1 MRSVQKQQQF
11 YTERGKWRIGFSKD
25 LQYVIKGFA
34 DPEYVKP
41 LLAYFPNAVAELST
55 EMQSN
60 IEGGV
65 PRELGAD
72 LLWMMGSFNEQ
83 LLDFYRA
90 NTSQL
95 DNMYDVVA
103 QNDESAQYTIEEVA
117 AKTLGMPKSKLN
129 DVILFAVHKA
139 AMRYTFLVQYDRSS
153 LFSDH
158 YLVQSKRVAK
168 ILETVTGWVHEHQ
181 DMLVEVAMKR
191 DAPLLKDNP
200 IETFIRKARRLVNL
214 SRKFRSPTK
223 MANVGPTSHR
233 FEPGQDDNPRVIR
246 ETETEK
252 FNANDRKILEYLQ
265 LWCIPPKK
273 MTSGMLRASGSHIMR
288 TTGLYSGLEASA
300 ASVPLFLQEL
310 GVLAPW
316 ENLRL
321 LDLGLRLPGHGLSRE
336 SDQMW
341 EAVQQEAK
349 RLASKGMED
358 KMQDLRTHWD
368 DQTIY
373 CVDDPTAHEIDDGIS
388 LERVGSDEFWVRI
401 HVANPSAFIPHDNM
415 IMKYAAM
422 RNQTVYAPERIYPM
436 LPEGLTQEHFSLAA
450 GRPTLTFSAKMN
462 NKGEVLDTDV
472 RNGIA
477 GKVVNMTHSKLRS
490 IFEPESKPPSST
502 QSSTLS
508 VGGTFT
514 SQGRSN
520 MTETLSASD
529 EETFQTLRQ
538 LMLGFRDFRL
548 QNGAM
553 EFPNSP
559 STSVSIN
566 AGTVALEPH
575 NMREISTGRYILGDP
590 KIQVRLSEINPHEVP
605 DLTKTNLVSTLMNL
619 ACWVSGRWC
628 AQRNIPAIYDG
639 TFYHPEYSPL
649 TRGSVAQYGGQSWL
663 DLAPPKGVSSST
675 PLHHTPLGLD
685 AYIKSTSP
693 LRRYGDLLVHYQIEA
708 ALRHEH
714 LHSQTVDTQDT
725 SILPYTSPQIE
736 TYLNQTRWLRTRI
749 RDVSNASAQHWT
761 CQLLFRA
768 FYFGECTLP
777 ETFAV
782 LLHKPYTQ
790 TSLAGTQ
797 FGQGFAGTITAVGV
811 RCQVVFPVG
820 LEPDDG
826 GLLGRGILSVAEA
839 KITAVDLSRS
849 LVVMEAVRVVKE
861 FERVGEW
868 R

>member
-1 MRSVQKQQQF
+1 M
-11 YTERGKWRIGFSKD
+11 
-25 LQYVIKGFA
+25 IKGFA

-103 QNDESAQYTIEEVA
+103 QNDESAQYTIEELA
-117 AKTLGMPKSKLN
+117 AKTLGMPKSQLN
-129 DVILFAVHKA
+129 DLILFAVHKA
-139 AMRYTFLVQYDRSS
+139 AMRYTFLIQYDRSS

-158 YLVQSKRVAK
+158 YLVQPKRVAK
-168 ILETVTGWVHEHQ
+168 VLETVTGWVHEHQ

-223 MANVGPTSHR
+223 MGNVGPTSHR
-233 FEPGQDDNPRVIR
+233 FEPGQDDNPRIIR
-246 ETETEK
+246 ETETER
-252 FNANDRKILEYLQ
+252 FNANDRKIIEYLQ

-273 MTSGMLRASGSHIMR
+273 MTSGVLRASGSHIMR

-321 LDLGLRLPGHGLSRE
+321 LDLGLRLPGHGLSRD
-336 SDQMW
+336 SDQIW
-341 EAVQQEAK
+341 EAVQQEAQ
-349 RLASKGMED
+349 RLTSTGMED
-358 KMQDLRTHWD
+358 KMRELRTHWGE
-368 DQTIY
+368 QTIY

-462 NKGEVLDTDV
+462 SQGEVLDTDV
-472 RNGIA
+472 RNGTA
-477 GKVVNMTHSKLRS
+477 GKVVNITHSKLRS
-490 IFEPESKPPSST
+490 IFEPESESTPPS
-502 QSSTLS
+502 TLN
-508 VGGTFT
+508 VGGRFT
-514 SQGRSN
+514 TPGRTN
-520 MTETLSASD
+520 ITETLSATD
-529 EETFQTLRQ
+529 EETFHTLRQ
-538 LMLGFRDFRL
+538 LMLGFRDVRL

-559 STSVSIN
+559 SPSVSIN
-566 AGTVALEPH
+566 AGTEALEPH
-575 NMREISTGRYILGDP
+575 NMRQISTGRYILGDP
-590 KIQVRLSEINPHEVP
+590 KIQVRLSAINPHEVP
-605 DLTKTNLVSTLMNL
+605 DLTKTNLVATLMNL

-628 AQRNIPAIYDG
+628 AQRKIAAIYDG

-649 TRGSVAQYGGQSWL
+649 TRGSVAQYGGRSWL
-663 DLAPPKGVSSST
+663 DLAPPKGVSSSA
-675 PLHHTPLGLD
+675 PVHHTPLGLD

-708 ALRHEH
+708 ALRQGHHQEGTEDD
-714 LHSQTVDTQDT
+714 SGT
-725 SILPYTSPQIE
+725 LPYTAAHVD
-736 TYLNQTRWLRTRI
+736 TYLNDTRWLRSRI
-749 RDVSNASAQHWT
+749 RDVSAASAQHWT

-768 FYFGECTLP
+768 FYFGECELP

-797 FGQGFAGTITAVGV
+797 FGQGFAGTMTTVGV
-811 RCQVVFPVG
+811 RCQVVFPEG
-820 LEPDDG
+820 LEPDGDEV
-826 GLLGRGILSVAEA
+826 LGRGILSIAEA
-839 KITAVDLSRS
+839 RITAVDLSRS